1 MERHLAARVVSRQ
14 ERGPGGGLPDSAGRE
29 QAPPLG
35 QAFREE
41 EDSLTALPRRLIQAA
56 EDVHGR
62 ANLVAQVRQEGAF
75 SLTDSSAR
83 SFSWSNVRC
92 AFS

>member
-62 ANLVAQVRQEGAF
+62 ESRGSGSPRRRFLFDGFFGAQFFLE
-75 SLTDSSAR
+75 
-83 SFSWSNVRC
+83 
-92 AFS
+92 